1 MKQIYHL
8 RSLLAS
14 LLAVASLVG
23 CSSNDEELDNPIS
36 TELTTMACSATVAV
50 TQATPKTV
58 AVRLET
64 VNMKEYAYAIQ
75 KSSESAPTL
84 AGLFTNGTT
93 GEITENTQTLEI
105 GASSLSKETDY
116 TIYFGFR
123 ATDDGLY
130 ETVQSQ
136 SFSILDGSWAELEMI
151 DVLPGSV
158 WVNLNAKN
166 IKEYAYLLYKKEEA
180 PDSTPNI
187 QVINATGTSGE
198 AVWGEN
204 KIRISKAVSPAT
216 EYVLY
221 FALTTVEDQF
231 YEEVLTIQFTTTD
244 IADIVSLI
252 SAEPDGLIVN
262 INIPES
268 VTAAGNALRYTFM
281 DYFIHNTRLQLDVE
295 SLWFNGQKHITE
307 SQTMSFLNDGVL
319 DYDDL
324 DDYGEPAERWNF
336 MAPGEPV
343 LFLVGEFSYMDTD
356 LPWGWTTP
364 GYHNPLF
371 DWEGFLDEYG
381 ETETG
386 GLIKHPGVM
395 SLDYSEEDPYWT
407 GYHSRHLFYTAKPE
421 PMDKKV
427 SWESVNPRSNGYTI
441 QFTPDEGIKSMSFF
455 ILDDGDYKGYT
466 ELIGGEENWQ
476 WFVTSYVAAF
486 QEGAI
491 TFTGAEQGADIGLS
505 EISSDEIFV
514 SGVEPTP
521 GVTYHIVLTAMGDVK
536 GMTQSFLHDT
546 FTLPDYTLPSPEVL
560 VTPLDEKNT
569 DSKVYFNIK
578 NIVPDAPAVTVRYLA
593 NYVSEFNSTSATYTS
608 MLLSDSYSYA
618 FTESEV
624 AEINSE
630 KGLEVEF
637 TTKPHAAFRL
647 AVLVKNAEG
656 QTNDPDKKDSP
667 AVADTWSLRQAD
679 APRVESELFDKL
691 VGDWTATASVSTL
704 SSGVATPAAE
714 PRQVKVTIQGGI
726 EYSDTYPSKAQENNP
741 LWDTNEIIY
750 YWEQFKEE
758 ADAYNASVRGQNR
771 LLCLGFGFEDSSYF
785 GEIME
790 LETPEGLFCRADYS
804 SSVANMFV
812 RFGPKWY
819 LQIAEGD
826 QVTLPVNIET
836 IGSITSWGDGRD
848 YYLMGWSFADNA
860 SQFLYYDP
868 TVTDENGDKTL
879 HFPVTVSDD
888 YNTITINPFEYGG
901 LKYYPST
908 TYLSTTTSGQAMST
922 GTIITSPIVLTRGW
936 NGDSSAATSAKRLS
950 AGSAATQGTAG
961 VSATGKA
968 VAPAKKISHLD
979 HTQVDHS
986 EKKPVVKLTKPAC
999 ADAARERLHK
1009 RQGR

>member
-23 CSSNDEELDNPIS
+23 CSSNDEELDNSIS

-50 TQATPKTV
+50 TQATPKSV

-64 VNMKEYAYAIQ
+64 VNMKEYAYVIQ

-93 GEITENTQTLEI
+93 GEITENMQTVEI
-105 GASSLSKETDY
+105 GASSLAEETDY

-123 ATDDGLY
+123 AADNGLY

-151 DVLPGSV
+151 DVLPGNVRVS
-158 WVNLNAKN
+158 LNVKN

-180 PDSTPNI
+180 PDSAPNI
-187 QVINATGTSGE
+187 QVINATGVSGNV
-198 AVWGEN
+198 VWGEN
-204 KIRISKAVSPAT
+204 SIRIGSAISPST

-231 YEEVLTIQFTTTD
+231 HEEVLTIQFTTSD
-244 IADIVSLI
+244 VEGIVSLI

-268 VTAAGNALRYTFM
+268 VTAAGNALKYTLV
-281 DYFIHNTRLQLDVE
+281 DYYTHYTRLQLDVE
-295 SLWFNGQKHITE
+295 SLWWNGQKHITE
-307 SQTMSFLNDGVL
+307 SQTMRFLNSEAL
-319 DYDDL
+319 DYNDL
-324 DDYGEPAERWNF
+324 DENGDPSERWNL
-336 MAPGEPV
+336 MVPGEPV
-343 LFLVGEFSYMDTD
+343 LFLVGEFSYMDTN
-356 LPWGWTTP
+356 LPFGWTTP

-371 DWEGFLDEYG
+371 DWDGFMNTYG
-381 ETETG
+381 DTEDG
-386 GLIKHPGVM
+386 GLIKRPGVM
-395 SLDYSEEDPYWT
+395 DMEYSLEDPFWT

-427 SWESVNPRSNGYTI
+427 HWESIDPRSNGYTI
-441 QFTPDEGIKSMSFF
+441 RFTPDEGIKRMCFF
-455 ILDDGDYKGYT
+455 ILDESDYAGYT
-466 ELIGGEENWQ
+466 DLIGGAENWQ
-476 WFVTSYVAAF
+476 WFVTSYAAFF
-486 QEGAI
+486 QEGAQNVVPVEGSDVGI
-491 TFTGAEQGADIGLS
+491 T
-505 EISSDEIFV
+505 EITSDEIYI
-514 SGVEPTP
+514 SDVEPTP
-521 GVTYHIVLTAMGDVK
+521 GVTYHIVLTAMGDEK

-546 FTLPDYTLPSPEVL
+546 FTLPDYTLPTPDVL
-560 VTPLDEKNT
+560 VTPLTDKNT

-578 NIVPDAPAVTVRYLA
+578 STVPGAPAVSARYVC
-593 NYVSEFNSTSATYTS
+593 NYVSEFSSISATYKS
-608 MLLSDSYSYA
+608 MLLSDSYSHA
-618 FTESEV
+618 FSESDV
-624 AEINSE
+624 AKINSE
-630 KGLEVEF
+630 EGLEVEF
-637 TTKPHAAFRL
+637 SSKPYAATRL

-726 EYSDTYPSKAQENNP
+726 EYSDTFPSKAQENNP
-741 LWDTNEIIY
+741 LWDTDEIAS
-750 YWEQFKEE
+750 YWEQYKEE

-771 LLCLGFGFEDSSYF
+771 LLCTGFGFENSSYF
-785 GEIME
+785 GEILE
-790 LETPEGLFCRADYS
+790 LETPEGLFCRPDYS
-804 SSVANMFV
+804 SSVANLFV

-836 IGSITSWGDGRD
+836 IGSLTSWSDGHD
-848 YYLMGWSFADNA
+848 YYLMGWNCTNNV

-888 YNTITINPFEYGG
+888 CNTITINPFEYEG

-908 TYLSTTTSGQAMST
+908 TYFSTTSTGQAIST

-936 NGDSSAATSAKRLS
+936 SGNSAETSAKRLS
-950 AGSAATQGTAG
+950 AGPASTRGTAG
-961 VSATGKA
+961 VSATGKVA
-968 VAPAKKISHLD
+968 VPAKEITRLD
-979 HTQVDHS
+979 RTRVDLT
-986 EKKPVVKLTKPAC
+986 EEKPVLKLTKPAC